1 MDFAACQE
9 GGVLVK
15 QNIDPPVIQISSLS
29 ATYGDVIALKDIN
42 LDVHRGEI
50 VGLIGPN
57 GAGKTTLI
65 KVLSGVMNPSAGEVL
80 INQKGISTYSPSQR
94 ARALAVVPQA
104 RHLGGAFSVEQAVL
118 LGRTAYL
125 GFLGKPAEEDLLK
138 TAWAM
143 EKTGVDD
150 LADRKLAEIS
160 GGEQQRVLLARALAQ
175 DTPALL
181 LDEPTNHLDLRYQV
195 NLLKLVKK
203 LVKQEG
209 LSVLM
214 AMHDLNQVSGIA
226 DRVMLLANGQMM
238 ALGSPKEVLTPE
250 NIRKAYQTEIET
262 FTHPKTNKHMIFP
275 VE

>member
-1 MDFAACQE
+1 MNQS
-9 GGVLVK
+9 
-15 QNIDPPVIQISSLS
+15 NNPPVIQIKSLS
-29 ATYGDVIALKDIN
+29 AKYGEVTALKDIN
-42 LDVHRGEI
+42 LNVYKGEI

-65 KVLSGVMNPSAGEVL
+65 KVLSGVKDCSEGEVL
-80 INQKGISTYSPSQR
+80 INQKSINSLSPSQR
-94 ARALAVVPQA
+94 AMALAVVPQA
-104 RHLGGAFSVEQAVL
+104 RQLGGAFSVEQAVL

-125 GFLGKPAEEDLLK
+125 GFLGKPASEDLLK
-138 TAWAM
+138 AAWAM
-143 EKTGVDD
+143 EQAGVDD

-195 NLLKLVKK
+195 NLLKLIKELVKK
-203 LVKQEG
+203 EG

-226 DRVMLLANGQMM
+226 DRVLLLADGKEK

-250 NIRKAYQTEIET
+250 NIRNTYQTEIET
-262 FTHPKTNKHMIFP
+262 YTHPKTNKHMIFP
-275 VE
+275 AE

>member
-1 MDFAACQE
+1 M
-9 GGVLVK
+9 K
-15 QNIDPPVIQISSLS
+15 QNIDPPIIQISSLS

-80 INQKGISTYSPSQR
+80 INQKRISTYSPSQR

-226 DRVMLLANGQMM
+226 DRVLLLANGQMM

>member
-1 MDFAACQE
+1 MN
-9 GGVLVK
+9 
-15 QNIDPPVIQISSLS
+15 QNTNPPVIQIRSLS
-29 ATYGDVIALKDIN
+29 AKYGDITALKDIN

-65 KVLSGVMNPSAGEVL
+65 KVLSGVMNSSAGEVL
-80 INQKGISTYSPSQR
+80 INQKSINSLSPSQR
-94 ARALAVVPQA
+94 AKALAVVPQA
-104 RHLGGAFSVEQAVL
+104 RQLGGAFSVEQAVL

-125 GFLGKPAEEDLLK
+125 GFLGKPAKEDLLK

-143 EKTGVDD
+143 KQAGVEE

-181 LDEPTNHLDLRYQV
+181 LDEPTNHLDLRYQT
-195 NLLKLVKK
+195 NLLKLIKD
-203 LVKQEG
+203 LVKREG

-226 DRVMLLANGQMM
+226 DRVLLLADGKEK
-238 ALGSPKEVLTPE
+238 ALGSPQEVLTPE
-250 NIRKAYQTEIET
+250 NIRITYQTEIET
-262 FTHPKTNKHMIFP
+262 YTHPKTNKHMIFP
-275 VE
+275 AE